1 MNTQDLLQVILFFAV
16 LFGTAPFLGRY
27 MAAVFREIKPLGFL
41 GAAESFLYRISGVD
55 AKTEMHWTQY
65 LSALLLFNF
74 FGLLTVFLLQVFQ
87 GYLPFNP
94 QHLTGVEP
102 FLAFNTAVSFM
113 TNTNWQA
120 YSGESTLSF
129 LVQMAGLTVQN
140 FLSAATGMGVLL
152 ALSRG
157 IVRKNS
163 GTLGNFWSDIVKTT
177 LYILLPLSFIMAVFL
192 VSQGVVQTFSAHHSV
207 QTLAGAEQVIPLG
220 PAASQIAIKQLGTN
234 GGGFF
239 GVNSAHPFENPTPFS
254 NFIEMLAILLIPAAQ
269 VFAFGRLIHNRK
281 HAFALFGVMTFLL
294 IAGFGI
300 AWYSETDSAYF
311 TGAAQLLEGKEVR
324 FGVMNSSL
332 WETITTAASNGSVN
346 AMHDSMTPL
355 AILVGMFNIMAGEVI
370 FGGVGSGLYG
380 MFLFAMLTIFL
391 VGLMVGRTPEY
402 LGKKIDAKEMRWAMA
417 GILIPNLTILIGA
430 ASALCIPVAV
440 ASILNGGPHG
450 LSEIVYAFS
459 SAAGNNG
466 SALAGLNVNTPFY
479 NSALSICMLL
489 GRFGVI
495 VPVLG
500 IAGCLARKNTVAET
514 DGTFQADNVMF
525 AVILFLS
532 VLIVGA
538 LTFVPMLLLGPVT
551 EHLMMISGYLF

>member
-1 MNTQDLLQVILFFAV
+1 MNKHDLLQVILFFVV
-16 LFGTAPFLGRY
+16 LFGSAPILGRY
-27 MAAVFREIKPLGFL
+27 MAAVFKEINPFRFFEPV
-41 GAAESFLYRISGVD
+41 ESFLYRVSGVD
-55 AKTEMHWTQY
+55 AKAEMHWTRY
-65 LSALLLFNF
+65 LGALLLLNLWGF
-74 FGLLTVFLLQVFQ
+74 LIVFLLQIFQ
-87 GYLPFNP
+87 AYLPFNP

-120 YSGESTLSF
+120 YSGESTLSY
-129 LVQMAGLTVQN
+129 LVQMLGLTVQN

-157 IVRKNS
+157 IIRKNS
-163 GTLGNFWSDIVKTT
+163 GTIGNFWSDIVKTT

-192 VSQGVVQTFSAHHSV
+192 VSQGVVQTFSAYQNV
-207 QTLAGAEQVIPLG
+207 QTLAGTEQIIPLG

-254 NFIEMLAILLIPAAQ
+254 NFFEMLAILLIPTAQ

-281 HAFALFGVMTFLL
+281 HAFALFGVMAFLL
-294 IAGFGI
+294 IAGFGV
-300 AWYSETDSAYF
+300 AWYSESASAHF
-311 TGAAQLLEGKEVR
+311 AGVAQLLEGKEVR
-324 FGVMNSSL
+324 FGVMNSNL
-332 WETITTAASNGSVN
+332 WETLTTAASNGSVN
-346 AMHDSMTPL
+346 AMHDSMSPL
-355 AILVGMFNIMAGEVI
+355 AILVGMFNIMSGEVI
-370 FGGVGSGLYG
+370 FGGVGAGLYG
-380 MFLFAMLTIFL
+380 MFLFVMLTIFL

-402 LGKKIDAKEMRWAMA
+402 LGKKIDAKEMRWTMA

-430 ASALCIPVAV
+430 ALAICIPSAA
-440 ASILNGGPHG
+440 ASILNAGPHG
-450 LSEIVYAFS
+450 LSEIAYAFS

-489 GRFGVI
+489 GRFGII
-495 VPVLG
+495 VPVLA
-500 IAGCLARKNTVAET
+500 IAGCLARKSTIAES
-514 DGTFQADNVMF
+514 DGTFHADNIMF
-525 AVILFLS
+525 AAILLIS
-532 VLIVGA
+532 ILIVGA